1 MRTDRGTDR
10 GTDAG
15 AGMGIS
21 GRIAGF
27 FQRAQITPLLALV
40 ALLLGV
46 FAVLVTPREEEPQ
59 INVTMANV
67 LIPFPGASV
76 GDVEQMVATPA
87 EQVLSQIAGTE
98 HVMSVSR
105 PGLAIITVQFK
116 VGVPRTEALVRL
128 HDTVNANADWLPRHL
143 GVGEPLIKPK
153 GIDDVPIVTLT
164 LHSANPDTGAFDLER
179 VAHTLEADLKR
190 VPGTREVTTIGGPG
204 RAVRVEIDPARM
216 AGAGVTVAE
225 LRQALQ
231 SANLGAPVG
240 ELLGGDRA
248 VALEA
253 GPFLRDARD
262 VAELVVSVH
271 GGRPVFLQ
279 DVARVVDG
287 PLPPQRYV
295 WFGNRAGESP
305 AVTIAITKKPGENAI
320 TVADGVLQ
328 RVQVLRNTLI
338 PHGVVVAETRN
349 YGATANDKAMKLIQ
363 KLLFATASVVALVF
377 VALGRREAAIVGGAV
392 ILTLTVT
399 LFASWA
405 WGFTLNRV
413 SLFALI
419 FSIGILVDDAI
430 VVVENIHRHVALHP
444 DRTLAQLIPGAV
456 DEVGGPTI
464 LATLTVIAALL
475 PMAFVSGLMGP
486 YMSPIPINASM
497 GMLLSLAIA
506 FIVTPWLARLWM
518 KHGAAAGQ
526 GTPAGQGERAQE
538 GAAPELATSAPHGE
552 TAGHRM
558 PHDHGTTAGH
568 GAPTGLAAK
577 LGTVFE
583 RLFRPLLDER
593 RGARNRALLALSV
606 AGLIAVSLALPAFGL
621 VVLKMLPFDNKSEF
635 QVVVDMPA
643 GTPVERTAAVLR
655 ELGAYVGRQPE
666 VTDYQA
672 YAGTAAPIN
681 FNGLVRQYY
690 LRAGGEVGDLQV
702 NLVDKHQRS
711 AQSHAI
717 ATRLRPALQQI
728 GRRHGAN
735 VKVVEVPPGPP
746 VLSPLV
752 AEVYGP
758 EATGRREVARAVR
771 QVFERTP
778 GVVDVDDSGISDAPR
793 RLMLV
798 DRRKAA
804 QLGVP
809 QSAIVATLR
818 AGLAGEA
825 AAYLHDQSKYPAAAT
840 IQLPAD
846 SHGDLDA
853 LLQLGVRGAAGQVV
867 PIRELVTVSDTLR
880 EQPIHH
886 KDGLPVHYVV
896 GDMAGALDSPLY
908 GMFSMRSALAA
919 IGTPGGG
926 TLAEYFISQPA
937 EAWRDYAIKWDG
949 EWQITYDTFRDM
961 GAAYAVGL
969 VLIYLLVVAQFGS
982 YLAPLIIMAPIPLTI
997 VGVMPGHA
1005 LLGAQFTA
1013 TSMIGMIALAGIIVR
1028 NSILLVDF
1036 IRLQAAAGM
1045 PLEQAVVRA
1054 AATRAQPILLTGLAA
1069 MLGAFFILDDP
1080 IFNGL
1085 AISLI
1090 FGIFVSTLL
1099 TLVVIPLLYYV
1110 AYRHRPQPA
1119 SSPSPSTPEGAHA

>member
-1 MRTDRGTDR
+1 
-10 GTDAG
+10 
-15 AGMGIS
+15 MGIS
-21 GRIAGF
+21 GRIARF
-27 FQRAQITPLLALV
+27 FQSAQITPLLALV
-40 ALLLGV
+40 ALLLGG

-76 GDVEQMVATPA
+76 KDVEQMVATPA

-105 PGLAIITVQFK
+105 PGLAILTVQFK

-128 HDTVNANADWLPRHL
+128 YDTVNANADWLPAGL
-143 GVGEPLIKPK
+143 GVGAPLIKPK
-153 GIDDVPIVTLT
+153 GIDDVPIVSLT
-164 LHSANPDTGAFDLER
+164 LFTEDPLAGAADLER
-179 VAHTLEADLKR
+179 VAHTLEAELKR

-216 AGAGVTVAE
+216 AGAGVTVAD
-225 LRQALQ
+225 LRQALKG
-231 SANLGAPVG
+231 AHLGAPVG
-240 ELLGGDRA
+240 DLLGGDHT

-253 GPFLRDARD
+253 GPYLRDARE
-262 VAELVVSVH
+262 VGELVVGVR
-271 GGRPVFLQ
+271 GGKPVFLQ

-295 WFGNRAGESP
+295 WHGIGGSQPSEHP

-320 TVADGVLQ
+320 AVADAVLQ
-328 RVQVLRNTLI
+328 RTDTLRNTLV
-338 PHGVVVAETRN
+338 PQGVEIAATRN

-377 VALGRREAAIVGGAV
+377 IALGRREAAIVGSAV

-430 VVVENIHRHVALHP
+430 VVVENIHRH
-444 DRTLAQLIPGAV
+444 LAMNVSAKGHIAEGDVSRSQNILLEIIPRAV

-518 KHGAAAGQ
+518 KH
-526 GTPAGQGERAQE
+526 T
-538 GAAPELATSAPHGE
+538 
-552 TAGHRM
+552 
-558 PHDHGTTAGH
+558 GH
-568 GAPTGLAAK
+568 GGTAAHGLSARLDA
-577 LGTVFE
+577 VFA
-583 RLFRPLLDER
+583 RVFRPLLDAR
-593 RGARNRALLALSV
+593 RGARNRALLGAAV
-606 AGLIAVSLALPAFGL
+606 AGLIALSLALPALGL

-643 GTPVERTAAVLR
+643 GTPLERTAAVLR
-655 ELGAYVGRQPE
+655 ELGQHLARQPE
-666 VTDYQA
+666 VTHYQA

-690 LRAGGEVGDLQV
+690 LRTGSEVGDLQV
-702 NLVDKHQRS
+702 NLVDKHERDE
-711 AQSHAI
+711 QSHAI
-717 ATRLRPALQQI
+717 ATRLRPQLQAI

-758 EATGRREVARAVR
+758 EAEGRREVAQAVR
-771 QVFERTP
+771 KVFEQTA
-778 GVVDVDDSGISDAPR
+778 GVVDVDDSGIADAPR
-793 RLMLV
+793 KLLLV

-804 QLGVP
+804 MLGVP
-809 QSAIVATLR
+809 QAAIVGTLR

-825 AAYLHDQSKYPAAAT
+825 TAYLHDESKYPAAAT
-840 IQLPAD
+840 IQLPAE

-853 LLQLGVRGAAGQVV
+853 LLQLGVRGAAGQLV

-880 EQPIHH
+880 EQPVHH

-896 GDMAGALDSPLY
+896 GDMAGAVDSPLY
-908 GMFSMRSALAA
+908 GMFGMRSALAE
-919 IGTPGGG
+919 IRTPGGG
-926 TLAEYFISQPA
+926 TLGEAFITQPA
-937 EAWRDYAIKWDG
+937 DTWRDYAIKWDG
-949 EWQITYDTFRDM
+949 EWQITYETFRDM

-982 YLAPLIIMAPIPLTI
+982 YLTPLIIMAPIPLTI

-1036 IRLQAAAGM
+1036 IRLQVAEGM
-1045 PLEQAVVRA
+1045 PLEEAVVRS

-1069 MLGAFFILDDP
+1069 MMGAFFILDDP

-1090 FGIFVSTLL
+1090 FGIFVSTVL
-1099 TLVVIPLLYYV
+1099 TLVVIPLLYFI
-1110 AYRHRPQPA
+1110 AYRRQPA
-1119 SSPSPSTPEGAHA
+1119 VAASPAPAEPTEGEPA